1 MNRTQLVV
9 IAAAFVAAMTVMALE
24 IYHPPI

>member
-9 IAAAFVAAMTVMALE
+9 IAAALVAAMTVMALA